1 MFHLILCIGNSEIY
15 FCYSI
20 WHKVCNLNTIEEEQR
35 ELARQIV
42 RIPVPITKERKNKEK
57 FIIQCNTS
65 QKMSFNYIISNF
77 CLNCIQ
83 DYILPTY

>member
-20 WHKVCNLNTIEEEQR
+20 WHKECNLNTIEEEQR

-42 RIPVPITKERKNKEK
+42 RIPVPITKERNKEQRK
-57 FIIQCNTS
+57 IYNP
-65 QKMSFNYIISNF
+65 M
-77 CLNCIQ
+77 
-83 DYILPTY
+83 